1 MMAILSL
8 LQFGLVGQIHAQE
21 ATDPPPAEN
30 AAVEVTNAITRA
42 AVGLGVLTCA
52 ARVQQ
57 VTQFLGVSQDT
68 RVSIRRPVNPPD
80 RNSFSVAMSVATD
93 GTTGLALAEFYP
105 SQGGCRAS
113 YTITVN
119 LDQSCEALRDT
130 SFLGMNAVSPL
141 AENIQGLN
149 GPNSMRVFLV
159 DVGAACTV
167 IKTETLD

>member
-1 MMAILSL
+1 MAMFAL
-8 LQFGLVGQIHAQE
+8 LQFGLVGPAHAQQ
-21 ATDPPPAEN
+21 AADPAPAEN
-30 AAVEVTNAITRA
+30 TAVNVTNAITQA
-42 AVGLGVLTCA
+42 AVSLGVLTCA

-80 RNSFSVAMSVATD
+80 VNSFSVAMSVATD

-105 SQGGCRAS
+105 SQSGCKAS

-130 SFLGMNAVSPL
+130 NFPAMNAVSPL

-159 DVGAACTV
+159 DMGAACTV